1 MFEPGHA
8 IKVNLCQRGVTQKW
22 LIERLSEKDVRTD
35 KYELSNVLAGR
46 INTPKALMILTVSQE
61 ILRNG

>member
-1 MFEPGHA
+1 MFEPGRA

-22 LIERLSEKDVRTD
+22 LIGRLQDRGIDTD

-46 INTPKALMILTVSQE
+46 ANYPKARMILTVSQE
-61 ILRNG
+61 ILRDE